1 MHHVAVN
8 LFDSINFLR
17 YDQNPCDAY
26 YEIWAKRECLRN
38 FNDISL
44 PKYEWNEAL
53 ARAGRHVIN
62 EMGACGTLGDANGDY
77 VQSVLSK
84 YYTYDY
90 EGLDFIKVTGQELV
104 NLDDWENT
112 GKIALEYILA

>member
-1 MHHVAVN
+1 
-8 LFDSINFLR
+8 
-17 YDQNPCDAY
+17 
-26 YEIWAKRECLRN
+26 
-38 FNDISL
+38 
-44 PKYEWNEAL
+44 
-53 ARAGRHVIN
+53 
-62 EMGACGTLGDANGDY
+62 MGACGTLGDANGDY